1 MNLNIAVVD
10 DNAQDCS
17 NLQRGIQTWLT
28 VNNFDESSV
37 ACFNG
42 GNMLIDSFV
51 PDKFNIFFL
60 DILMSGMNG
69 IEAARR
75 IRSSDNKALIIF
87 ATHSN
92 EYVFEAF
99 PLHVFD
105 YILKPYDNEKIG
117 HVMIEAMKYFES
129 DEPSATLRV
138 SRSEYITPL
147 RYISAAISRDHFV
160 EVVMSGGNCLICSM
174 SFNEIEK
181 QLSSD
186 PRFVVCS
193 RGVII
198 NMDCVSSITPDRD
211 VFIMN
216 DGTYYPI
223 SKRRRAD
230 IIRTFTQH
238 QISRLRNGGALI

>member
-10 DNAQDCS
+10 DNAQDCAD
-17 NLQRGIQTWLT
+17 LQRGIQTWLAENHEEAIPVT
-28 VNNFDESSV
+28 CFDD
-37 ACFNG
+37 
-42 GNMLIDSFV
+42 GNRLIDSFV
-51 PDKFNIFFL
+51 PEKFNIFFL
-60 DILMSGMNG
+60 DILMNGMNG

-75 IRSSDNKALIIF
+75 IRLSDNKALIIF
-87 ATHSN
+87 TTHSN
-92 EYVFEAF
+92 EYAFEAF

-105 YILKPYDNEKIG
+105 YILKPYDDEKIG
-117 HVMIEAMKYFES
+117 HVMIEAMKYFDD

-138 SRSEYITPL
+138 ARSEYITPL
-147 RYISAAISRDHFV
+147 RYITAVISRDHFV

-174 SFNEIEK
+174 SFSEIER
-181 QLSSD
+181 QLTED

-193 RGVII
+193 RGIII
-198 NMDCVSSITPDRD
+198 NMDCVSSLTPSRD

-216 DGTYYPI
+216 DGTYLPV

-238 QISRLRNGGALI
+238 QISRIRKGAR